1 MKLSRFEYLAPRSMK
16 ELLGMLAEHG
26 RHARILAGGQSLLPS
41 MKIGLLEPG
50 SLIDI
55 NAVEELSYV
64 RKENGTLRIGALARH
79 REVETSELARSHSP
93 LLAAAISSIGSLAVR
108 NRGTIVG
115 SLVNADPRAELPVV
129 AVALDAEIV
138 VIDAKGEEHAIAAA
152 DFFIDR
158 YRTSLKPGQM
168 VLEVRVPSSAKDTG
182 WAFLKMEH
190 RPGEFGHATAAA
202 TVRLRPDGTLTE
214 CRLVLGGLGATPIR
228 LVESETTL
236 EDESPAEAVL
246 QRVGET
252 ARSSVS
258 ADDDADL
265 SLAFR
270 QHLAAVLARRSV
282 VTAAERA
289 TPGILR
295 PEGSQ
300 P

>member
-1 MKLSRFEYLAPRSMK
+1 
-16 ELLGMLAEHG
+16 
-26 RHARILAGGQSLLPS
+26 
-41 MKIGLLEPG
+41 
-50 SLIDI
+50 
-55 NAVEELSYV
+55 
-64 RKENGTLRIGALARH
+64 
-79 REVETSELARSHSP
+79 
-93 LLAAAISSIGSLAVR
+93 
-108 NRGTIVG
+108 VG

-228 LVESETTL
+228 LVESETSL
-236 EDESPAEAVL
+236 EDESPVEAVL